1 MINIHSNFPKH
12 SDTSTPSDDEI
23 MSLSE
28 DLLEDNKKSYEEL
41 AK

>member
-1 MINIHSNFPKH
+1 MNIHSNFPKH
-12 SDTSTPSDDEI
+12 SDISIPSDDEV

-28 DLLEDNKKSYEEL
+28 DLLKDNKKNYEAL